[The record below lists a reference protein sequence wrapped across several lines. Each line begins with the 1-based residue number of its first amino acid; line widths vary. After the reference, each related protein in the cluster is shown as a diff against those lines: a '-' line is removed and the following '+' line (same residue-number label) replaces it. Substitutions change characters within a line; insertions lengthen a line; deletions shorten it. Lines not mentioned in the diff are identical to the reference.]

1 VFAQSCCAARSG
13 DIKLNEAT
21 AGDSVVITEAH
32 GRKTTRSLFGILCY
46 QGYAFA
52 ILGVGAP
59 FIGKSFG
66 LDQSGIA
73 RMYAWI
79 SLNSIG
85 ALVLS
90 RMADRIGRRRILR
103 FGLLITPLGS
113 LGALLASSPA

>member
-1 VFAQSCCAARSG
+1 
-13 DIKLNEAT
+13 LNEAV
-21 AGDSVVITEAH
+21 AGDSVVITEAFS
-32 GRKTTRSLFGILCY
+32 RKTTRSLFGILCY

-73 RMYAWI
+73 RVYAWI

-85 ALVLS
+85 ALALS
-90 RMADRIGRRRILR
+90 RMADRIGLAGTSGVLAFYWGPPGK
-103 FGLLITPLGS
+103 FGWPLLWLLVAHTWS
-113 LGALLASSPA
+113 SDHGAWRSW